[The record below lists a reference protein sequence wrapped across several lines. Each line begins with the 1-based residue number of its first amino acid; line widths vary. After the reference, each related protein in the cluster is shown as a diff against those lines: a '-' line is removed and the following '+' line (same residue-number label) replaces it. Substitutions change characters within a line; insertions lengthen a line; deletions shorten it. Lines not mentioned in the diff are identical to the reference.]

1 MISCVFDWYPAN
13 DKGLKFYN
21 PQTKQML
28 QSRDVVFIEDKFD
41 VKKSDCTEENFE
53 FFTGLVGNTKNEN
66 AEYNNDT
73 LCCLQ
78 G

>member
-1 MISCVFDWYPAN
+1 
-13 DKGLKFYN
+13 
-21 PQTKQML
+21 ML
-28 QSRDVVFIEDKFD
+28 QSLDVVFIEDKFD
-41 VKKSDCTEENFE
+41 VKKSYCTQENFE
-53 FFTGLVGNTKNEN
+53 FFTGLVENTKNDN